1 MFSRKRV
8 ADREMGILT
17 HPSYHR
23 GDSED
28 NRVDFSNAALYL
40 GGLQTVFTVCV
51 CAIVSVL
58 SCWLV
63 PTGGVSA
70 VRTLALCSFFGAAL
84 MHKPLRIGRAH
95 GVTVVFES
103 LQIGVPLY
111 LSTQVIEQLIHTCA
125 ISSDASAP
133 SWRRVIFHIAQLVLM
148 ASGFLRARRPMADT
162 DLDFIL
168 TVVTLLVIALL
179 PPPSIAFVGPLCQ
192 SVGIWEAADR
202 VVRAFAF
209 AVVYSVNVY
218 SLTSSN
224 GIYVSETQVVVT
236 RSASASIWVLG
247 SHVVWLPFAIA
258 QCIVIIYARVHAD
271 QGDKD
276 RNGCLSAAR
285 KPPEYM
291 AVETAGS
298 ADEDEGGEINA
309 ALSKPPPPPPPPV
322 LSDPVAEQTRMLAE
336 PQLYTPVDAD
346 LLTGPLVAPVPVSAP
361 VPPPP
366 VPPPPPPP
374 APPPPAAVVATRPQT
389 PSEDTAPRGPRS
401 FQLVSGPASAD
412 AAPLA
417 AAIATSEADWQDR
430 AAEIAERMRAAE
442 ATEEGMV

>member
-8 ADREMGILT
+8 VDREMGILT
-17 HPSYHR
+17 HPPYHR

-28 NRVDFSNAALYL
+28 YRVDFSNAALYL

-63 PTGGVSA
+63 PASGVSA
-70 VRTLALCSFFGAAL
+70 VRTLAFCSFFGGVL
-84 MHKPLRIGRAH
+84 MYKPLRIGRAH

-125 ISSDASAP
+125 INSDASAP
-133 SWRRVIFHIAQLVLM
+133 SWRRAIFHIAQLVLM

-162 DLDFIL
+162 DLDFII
-168 TVVTLLVIALL
+168 TVVTLLVIAML

-202 VVRAFAF
+202 IVRAFAF

-218 SLTSSN
+218 SLTSSH

-247 SHVVWLPFAIA
+247 SHVVWLPFAVA
-258 QCIVIIYARVHAD
+258 QCVVIIYARV
-271 QGDKD
+271 QGNHGDND
-276 RNGCLSAAR
+276 RKGCFNATR
-285 KPPEYM
+285 KPNEYT
-291 AVETAGS
+291 AVETAAS
-298 ADEDEGGEINA
+298 TDDDEGGEVNIEA
-309 ALSKPPPPPPPPV
+309 AQPPLPM

-336 PQLYTPVDAD
+336 PQLYTPIDAE
-346 LLTGPLVAPVPVSAP
+346 LPSGTLVVPVPVPAP
-361 VPPPP
+361 T
-366 VPPPPPPP
+366 PPPPPPLPP
-374 APPPPAAVVATRPQT
+374 APPPPAAVIPTRPQT
-389 PSEDTAPRGPRS
+389 PSEDTPPRGPRS
-401 FQLVSGPASAD
+401 FQLVSGLAPAE

-417 AAIATSEADWQDR
+417 AAVVTSEADWHDR
-430 AAEIAERMRAAE
+430 AAEIAERMRDTE
-442 ATEEGMV
+442 AVAEGMV

>member
-1 MFSRKRV
+1 MFSRKRTV
-8 ADREMGILT
+8 DREMGILT
-17 HPSYHR
+17 HPPYHR

-28 NRVDFSNAALYL
+28 YRVDFSNAALYL

-63 PTGGVSA
+63 PAGGVSA

-84 MHKPLRIGRAH
+84 MYKPLRIGRAH

-111 LSTQVIEQLIHTCA
+111 LTTQVIEQLIHTCA
-125 ISSDASAP
+125 INSDASAP

-162 DLDFIL
+162 DLDFII

-218 SLTSSN
+218 SLTSSH

-247 SHVVWLPFAIA
+247 SHMVWLPFAVA
-258 QCIVIIYARVHAD
+258 QCVVIIYARVNVDH
-271 QGDKD
+271 GDKEK
-276 RNGCLSAAR
+276 NGCLSATR
-285 KPPEYM
+285 KPAEYT

-309 ALSKPPPPPPPPV
+309 ALSKTPPPPPPPPV

-346 LLTGPLVAPVPVSAP
+346 LLTGPLVAPVPVAAP

-366 VPPPPPPP
+366 VPPP
-374 APPPPAAVVATRPQT
+374 APPPPAAVVPTRPQT
-389 PSEDTAPRGPRS
+389 PSEDTPPRGPRS

-412 AAPLA
+412 VPPLSAAG
-417 AAIATSEADWQDR
+417 ATSEADWQDR
-430 AAEIAERMRAAE
+430 AAEIAERMRA
-442 ATEEGMV
+442 TESAGEGMV